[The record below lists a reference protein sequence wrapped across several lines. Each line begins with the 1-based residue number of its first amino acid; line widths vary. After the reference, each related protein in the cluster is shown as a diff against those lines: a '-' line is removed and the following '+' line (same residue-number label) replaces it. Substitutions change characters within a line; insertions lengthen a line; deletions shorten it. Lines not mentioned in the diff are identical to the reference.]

1 MNTKFEIEKSFGKVS
16 IEIVE
21 LKAETKIKCQI
32 RGQEEFVAKNLDET
46 KKALVFWKVIE
57 IKIDGKTQK
66 IGGIFLPNFDE
77 VNAAFKAF
85 EKTIEEKA
93 VAEKAQKIAD
103 LKSGKTKIKVSY
115 HDGEYLTGH
124 EIMGIE
130 AELLEELKLAKYVN
144 GWGYL
149 VDGEL
154 VKALG
159 EEFTYTQA
167 AEFAK
172 PKLNAVAAQKAEKE
186 AALQAKFTEAKQT
199 GKPVEISRWMADC
212 NDPNEECSMDVMNEW
227 AMPDGTVKT
236 TRQHTW

>member
-1 MNTKFEIEKSFGKVS
+1 MNTKFEIEKSFGKVT

-32 RGQEEFVAKNLDET
+32 NGKEEFVAKNLDET
-46 KKALVFWKVIE
+46 KKALVFWVARE
-57 IKIDGKTQK
+57 IKIDGKIQK
-66 IGGIFLPNFDE
+66 IGGVVLPNFDE
-77 VNAAFKAF
+77 VNAAFKVSKKAIQ
-85 EKTIEEKA
+85 EKI

-115 HDGEYLTGH
+115 HDGEYLSGYTIYG
-124 EIMGIE
+124 EE
-130 AELLEELKLAKYVN
+130 AELLVELKLAKYVD

-149 VDGEL
+149 VNGEL

-159 EEFTYTQA
+159 EEFAYEQA

-172 PKLNAVAAQKAEKE
+172 PKLDTIAAKKSEKE
-186 AALQAKFTEAKQT
+186 AELAAKFAEAKQS

-212 NDPNEECSMDVMNEW
+212 NDPNEECSVDVMTEL
-227 AMPDGTVKT
+227 AMPNGTVKT